1 MRWVFVFFEGWI
13 ILQIFYEFV
22 FLGLEALLFSSPFPT
37 SMRLRT
43 LEERTN
49 HRQKKSCWVLELDFP
64 WSSRHFSDSGREEIF
79 CCALDSVRVRLRNF
93 TRISAYWRYAVLFCL
108 YVYVM
113 VFFVSAEI
121 SHKRELINLWLVR
134 TCRGCWNLRCHF
146 SLRFYLEVCALKVPV
161 ADFSVFFGNPK
172 FGF

>member
-1 MRWVFVFFEGWI
+1 MRWVFVFFRGVNYFANILWI
-13 ILQIFYEFV
+13 CFSRV
-22 FLGLEALLFSSPFPT
+22 RSSSLLFSIPDIDACAHSRGTNKSSPEEKLLGSRIGFSLKFST
-37 SMRLRT
+37 LFRQWARRQFLLRT
-43 LEERTN
+43 
-49 HRQKKSCWVLELDFP
+49 C
-64 WSSRHFSDSGREEIF
+64 
-79 CCALDSVRVRLRNF
+79 SVRVWLRNF
-93 TRISAYWRYAVLFCL
+93 TRISAYWRYAFLFCL
-108 YVYVM
+108 YVYEM